1 MMSFVKAVKDL
12 LVGAGLT
19 ADYTLQL
26 YEWRDTGKDTPYII
40 IQPNGGQAIVADLGS
55 EHNLR
60 ISLISSKSTGYKI
73 EARAIEII
81 DYLLENSVQEWGY
94 IENQGGISQP
104 VFTTDNRMILRLDLR
119 IIYNK

>member
-1 MMSFVKAVKDL
+1 MISFVKAVKDL
-12 LVGAGLT
+12 LVDASLT
-19 ADYTLQL
+19 TDYTLQL
-26 YEWRDTGKDTPYII
+26 YEWRDTGKDTPYIV
-40 IQPNGGQAIVADLGS
+40 IQPNGGQAMVADLGS

-73 EARAIEII
+73 ETKAIEII
-81 DYLLENSVQEWGY
+81 DYLLENSVQDWGY
-94 IENQGGISQP
+94 IESQGGISQP

>member
-1 MMSFVKAVKDL
+1 MISFVKAVKDL
-12 LVGAGLT
+12 LVDASLT
-19 ADYTLQL
+19 TDYTLQL
-26 YEWRDTGKDTPYII
+26 YEWRDTGKDTPYIV
-40 IQPNGGQAIVADLGS
+40 IQPNGGQAMVADLGS

-94 IENQGGISQP
+94 IESQGGISQP

>member
-1 MMSFVKAVKDL
+1 MISFVKAVKDL
-12 LVGAGLT
+12 LVDASLT
-19 ADYTLQL
+19 TDYTLQL
-26 YEWRDTGKDTPYII
+26 YEWRDTGKDTPYIV
-40 IQPNGGQAIVADLGS
+40 IQPNGGQAMVADLGS

-81 DYLLENSVQEWGY
+81 DYLLANSVQEWGY
-94 IENQGGISQP
+94 IESQGGISQP

>member
-1 MMSFVKAVKDL
+1 MISFVKAVKDL
-12 LVGAGLT
+12 LVDASLT
-19 ADYTLQL
+19 TDYTLQL
-26 YEWRDTGKDTPYII
+26 YEWRDTGKDTPYIV
-40 IQPNGGQAIVADLGS
+40 IQPNGGQAMVADLGS

-81 DYLLENSVQEWGY
+81 DYSLANSVQEWGY
-94 IENQGGISQP
+94 IESQGGISQP

>member
-1 MMSFVKAVKDL
+1 MISFVKAVKGL
-12 LVGAGLT
+12 LVDASLT
-19 ADYTLQL
+19 TDYTLQL
-26 YEWRDTGKDTPYII
+26 YEWRDTGKDTPYIV
-40 IQPNGGQAIVADLGS
+40 IQPNGGQAMVADLGS

-81 DYLLENSVQEWGY
+81 DYLLANSVQEWGY
-94 IENQGGISQP
+94 IESQGGISQP

>member
-1 MMSFVKAVKDL
+1 MISFVKAVKDL
-12 LVGAGLT
+12 LVDASLT
-19 ADYTLQL
+19 TDYTLQL
-26 YEWRDTGKDTPYII
+26 YEWRDTGKDTPYIV

-94 IENQGGISQP
+94 IESQGGISQP